1 MASVAKMTL
10 VLPAEP
16 AQTSSIPRLRVLIVC
31 SHPVQYATPIFQVLA
46 KDSRVD
52 VQVAYCSMQ
61 GAEPA
66 VDPGFGVE
74 VRWDIPLLSGYSW
87 QHVPNHSWSPRL
99 DTFFGLFNLGI
110 WRLISRGKFDA
121 VVVHTGYVCATFW
134 IAAVAAK
141 WKRARFLFGTDAHDL
156 SPRDAKKW
164 KVWIKRRLWPCLFR
178 LADSVLVVSSGGVAL
193 MRSLRIPEDRITL
206 VPFCVDNGW
215 WIENS
220 DRVGRAAVRAR
231 WKVPENA
238 TVVLFCAKLQPW
250 KRPQD
255 LLRAFAQVSG
265 PNTHLVFAGDGALRS
280 TLESEAKTLGV
291 DSRVLFLGFAN
302 QSVLPEVYTAS
313 DLFVLPSEYEPF
325 GLVVNEAMLCQR
337 PVIVSDRVGARFD
350 LVREGETGYIFPC
363 GDVDALAR
371 ILQRALSDP
380 PLLHRMGAAAREQ
393 MAGWSHVDYARALV
407 NAICKIPGTRGDAR
421 ITAIV

>member
-1 MASVAKMTL
+1 MASVAKMTS
-10 VLPAEP
+10 VLPVKP
-16 AQTSSIPRLRVLIVC
+16 AQTSASPRLRVLIVC
-31 SHPVQYATPIFQVLA
+31 SHPVQYATPIFQVIA
-46 KDSRVD
+46 KDPGVD
-52 VQVAYCSMQ
+52 LHVAYCSMQ
-61 GAEPA
+61 GAKPE

-74 VRWDIPLLSGYSW
+74 VKWDIPLLSGYSW
-87 QHVPNHSWSPRL
+87 QHVPNHSWGPRL
-99 DTFFGLFNLGI
+99 DTFFGLFNPGI
-110 WRLISRGKFDA
+110 WRLISLGKFDA

-134 IAAVAAK
+134 IAAAAAK
-141 WKRARFLFGTDAHDL
+141 WKGTPFLFGTDAHDL

-164 KVWIKRRLWPCLFR
+164 KIWIKRWLWPRLFR

-193 MRSLRIPEDRITL
+193 MRSLGIPEDRITL

-220 DRVGRAAVRAR
+220 DRVDRSAVRAR

-265 PNTHLVFAGDGALRS
+265 SNTYLVFAGDGALRS
-280 TLESEAKTLGV
+280 TLESETKTLGV
-291 DSRVLFLGFAN
+291 ESRVLFLGFAN

-313 DLFVLPSEYEPF
+313 DVLVLPSEYEPF
-325 GLVVNEAMLCQR
+325 GLVVNEAMLCQL

-350 LVREGETGYIFPC
+350 LVREDKTGYIFSW
-363 GDVDALAR
+363 GDVDALAG
-371 ILQRALSDP
+371 ILRT
-380 PLLHRMGAAAREQ
+380 AAREQ

-407 NAICKIPGTRGDAR
+407 NAVCKVSGTRGDAR
-421 ITAIV
+421 ITVIV